1 MSPDGG
7 PIGGQS
13 GVRDAAVRRA
23 LAGRCRATGV
33 RGWCGSGGE
42 VEGGVAGFGD
52 GRRVGMLAEVGE
64 KAPDLFTVANDG
76 HEAKAAVALGALGDV
91 DVVATAQEMGPRGG
105 GAGHEQRAVEEPA
118 QVLVAEDEGRA
129 EAVVPGRP

>member
-64 KAPDLFTVANDG
+64 KAPDLFSVANDG
-76 HEAKAAVALGALGDV
+76 HEAKAAVALGARDHS
-91 DVVATAQEMGPRGG
+91 AQKRSAEHFGRC
-105 GAGHEQRAVEEPA
+105 GA
-118 QVLVAEDEGRA
+118 
-129 EAVVPGRP
+129 